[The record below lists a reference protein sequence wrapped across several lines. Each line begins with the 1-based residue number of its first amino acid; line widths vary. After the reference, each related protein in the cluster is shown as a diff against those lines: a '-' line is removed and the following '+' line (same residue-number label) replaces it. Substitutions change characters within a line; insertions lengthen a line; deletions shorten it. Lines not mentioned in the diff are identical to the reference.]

1 MKIKHYNPSKYQ
13 ELPPQQH
20 TVTFQMTG
28 IFSNSSEKNSISHF
42 TKSVPEGMS
51 I

>member
-1 MKIKHYNPSKYQ
+1 MKIKHYNPSKYK

-20 TVTFQMTG
+20 TVTFQITE
-28 IFSNSSEKNSISHF
+28 IFTNSSEKTTISHF
-42 TKSVPEGMS
+42 TKSVPDVTT